1 MCGKDFL
8 KKTQTYKM
16 EPNIDNIIHPKEE
29 SLEDRFAKERLEWS
43 EKIAEISKK
52 MKQIFEIP
60 ELMTTLYTDRQRA
73 VEYYHYLITLLI
85 GMNKTYNKAYTEKY
99 DYYTNKIQIR
109 YPNESTKHN
118 RILVDLAD
126 IVEKRE
132 MVNNHSKFIDRTIG
146 TLDNIIFAIPRRVE
160 IEQIS
165 RGK

>member
-1 MCGKDFL
+1 
-8 KKTQTYKM
+8 M
-16 EPNIDNIIHPKEE
+16 EDIIHPDVQSSEE
-29 SLEDRFAKERLEWS
+29 SLEDRFARERLEWS

-52 MKQIFEIP
+52 MKQVFEIP

-73 VEYYHYLITLLI
+73 VEYYHYLITLMI
-85 GMNKTYNKAYTEKY
+85 GMNKTYHKAYAEKY

>member
-1 MCGKDFL
+1 MENTDLNTDLRNISDKL
-8 KKTQTYKM
+8 KT
-16 EPNIDNIIHPKEE
+16 EE
-29 SLEDRFAKERLEWS
+29 SLEDRFTRERNEWN
-43 EKIAEISKK
+43 EKIANISKK
-52 MKQIFEIP
+52 MKNVFEIP
-60 ELMTTLYTDRQRA
+60 ELMTYLYTERQIA
-73 VEYYHYLITLLI
+73 VEYYHYLISLMI
-85 GMNKTYNKAYTEKY
+85 GMNKKYNAAYAEKY
-99 DYYTNKIQIR
+99 DYYTNKVQIR

-132 MVNNHSKFIDRTIG
+132 TVSNHSRFIEKTIG